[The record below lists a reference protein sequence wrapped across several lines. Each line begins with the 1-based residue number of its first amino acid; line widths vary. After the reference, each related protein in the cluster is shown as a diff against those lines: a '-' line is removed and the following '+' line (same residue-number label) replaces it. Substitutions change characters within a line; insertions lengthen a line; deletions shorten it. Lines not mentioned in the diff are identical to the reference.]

1 VRNACGYQNLGIF
14 EEFQFM
20 GKMGYTKTRQV
31 HYLSGR
37 SSLCGCY
44 ASLNRSTFTWY
55 MWKNHLL
62 KDKFKEIQ
70 RSQCWK
76 TGKGREKLIVRTQSQ
91 HEK

>member
-1 VRNACGYQNLGIF
+1 
-14 EEFQFM
+14 
-20 GKMGYTKTRQV
+20 
-31 HYLSGR
+31 
-37 SSLCGCY
+37 
-44 ASLNRSTFTWY
+44 